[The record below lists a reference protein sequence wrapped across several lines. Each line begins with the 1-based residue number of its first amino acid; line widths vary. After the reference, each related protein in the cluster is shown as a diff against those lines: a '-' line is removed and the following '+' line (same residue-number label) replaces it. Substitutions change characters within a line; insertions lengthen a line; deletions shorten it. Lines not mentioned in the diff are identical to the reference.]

1 MKLFMKICQI
11 IQPINDSSSKISP
24 MKMLTFSISRIKK
37 WLQPRSLKK
46 KLSQQSVDYLY
57 TPIIAIM
64 LFMLA
69 MFAILWSLSSQEKE
83 QAEII
88 FYREIAYAEQRLQIN
103 FDQNEEELLNIT
115 KKMPFSND
123 VKGSK
128 EFYRIASSLIN
139 KHNELLLIQSGNQV
153 SKSSIIFPI
162 IDEGDWNND
171 PKISSQL
178 NNALQATLKDAQTSG
193 RGTYSSFI
201 TLELNGKNPNFN
213 QERSIVFWYV
223 QPASKY
229 SEQHQNI
236 AVLYSV
242 PLLINR
248 IIPKDILARH
258 RFSILNNQGQLVY
271 SQSNRSLDK
280 NHSTYQIK
288 ITKFADN
295 VILQGESYPLPSNL
309 SFQMLFWLVIGLCSY
324 VIWSFWS
331 IWRQM
336 KFRQDI
342 QRSLINETNFRRAI
356 EESMPVGLRVHELDG
371 SISYVNP
378 AFSKLVGWSGEELQG
393 LKPPFPFWAKEDE
406 ESNSM
411 KLEDAFKNNFGPPN
425 GIEAILTDRQ
435 GKKIFVR
442 NYVSPMVDA
451 KNKQTGWIASLVD
464 ISEPRRIRDEL
475 AISQQ
480 RFITVLEGLTAGISV
495 VNPKSGELLYSNN
508 LYQEMFDATPQA
520 HHLLLGSE
528 AFSESNLDLDED
540 NVDGFAGLPS
550 SALTPII
557 GDSREVQLPD
567 NPKWYEVRRRYIPWT
582 DGHLAQMLITTDITE
597 RRLSEDNLRVQEE
610 KLQFSSRLT
619 TMGEM
624 ASSIAHE
631 LNQPLA
637 AINNYCMGLM
647 NRLRAKHD
655 TQIDQEI
662 IPAIEKVSTQALRAG
677 TIIQRIRNF
686 VKRSAPQRQSCHIE
700 QIINQSIELAE
711 IEANRQGLF
720 IEKTLL
726 PNLPECFVDPILIEQ
741 VLVNLIKNAID
752 SMRDFYPR
760 SRRGKA
766 PPIKI
771 IADMENKVQQP
782 MLRIRIIDSGK
793 GIAPEIAG
801 QIFDPFFSTKE
812 EGMGM
817 GLNICRSIIESH
829 EGRLM
834 AENNSNNLPENDK
847 KGDLLNGCTFT
858 ILLPLENYLIPS
870 MKSQETS
877 ARNE

>member
-1 MKLFMKICQI
+1 MKKMLNF
-11 IQPINDSSSKISP
+11 SYSKIN
-24 MKMLTFSISRIKK
+24 K
-37 WLQPRSLKK
+37 WLQPKSLKK

-69 MFAILWSLSSQEKE
+69 MFAILWSLSSQETE

-88 FYREIAYAEQRLQIN
+88 FYREIVYAEQRLQTN
-103 FDQNEEELLNIT
+103 LEQNEEELLNIS
-115 KKMPFSND
+115 KNLLISND
-123 VKGSK
+123 KKSGND
-128 EFYRIASSLIN
+128 FYRIARSLIDN
-139 KHNELLLIQSGNQV
+139 HNELLLIQSGNQIA
-153 SKSSIIFPI
+153 KNSIVFPKVN
-162 IDEGDWNND
+162 DVDWNNEQ
-171 PKISSQL
+171 KIAPQL
-178 NNALQATLKDAQTSG
+178 NNALEATLKDAEASG
-193 RGTYSSFI
+193 RGTYSSLI
-201 TLELNGKNPNFN
+201 SLELSGNNKSNFN

-223 QPASKY
+223 QPSSKY
-229 SEQHQNI
+229 SEQHQYI

-242 PLLINR
+242 PLMINR

-258 RFSILNNQGQLVY
+258 RFSILNNQGQVLY
-271 SQSNRSLDK
+271 SKSNRSLAK
-280 NHSTYQIK
+280 YHSTYQIK
-288 ITKFADN
+288 ISKLSDN
-295 VILQGESYPLPSNL
+295 VVLQGESYPLPSNI

-336 KFRQDI
+336 KFRQDM
-342 QRSLINETNFRRAI
+342 QRNLVNETMFRRAI
-356 EESMPVGLRVHELDG
+356 EDSMPVGLRVHRMDG

-378 AFSKLVGWSGEELQG
+378 AFSKLVGWTDEELRG

-406 ESNSM
+406 ITNSM
-411 KLEDAFKNNFGPPN
+411 KLENAFKNNFGPPS
-425 GIEAILTDRQ
+425 GIEAILTDRV
-435 GKKIFVR
+435 GKKIYVR
-442 NYVSPMVDA
+442 NFVSPMLDA

-495 VNPKSGELLYSNN
+495 VNPKTGEMLYSNN
-508 LYQEMFDATPQA
+508 LYQEMFDETADA

-528 AFSESNLDLDED
+528 AFSGNNLASDLDNID
-540 NVDGFAGLPS
+540 DFAGLPS
-550 SALTPII
+550 SALTPITS
-557 GDSREVQLPD
+557 DSRETQIPD
-567 NPKWYEVRRRYIPWT
+567 KPNWYEIKSRYLPWT

-597 RRLSEDNLRVQEE
+597 RRLAEDHLRVQEE

-647 NRLRAKHD
+647 NRLRAKQD
-655 TQIDQEI
+655 SQIDQEI
-662 IPAIEKVSTQALRAG
+662 IPAIEKVSAQALRAG

-711 IEANRQGLF
+711 IEANRQGLY

-752 SMRDFYPR
+752 SMRDSYPR
-760 SRRGKA
+760 SRRGKT
-766 PPIKI
+766 PPIKV
-771 IADMENKVQQP
+771 IADLENNVQQP

-793 GIAPEIAG
+793 GINSEIAT

-834 AENNSNNLPENDK
+834 AENNPKTISNEFAENTKNED
-847 KGDLLNGCTFT
+847 DFYGCTFT
-858 ILLPLENYLIPS
+858 ILLPLENYLMPL

-877 ARNE
+877 ASKQ